1 MKQNQKFSRFLL
13 YSSFSF
19 NIQDI
24 SIHWEVS
31 CRVRPTTGFVFS
43 SLFSLSSALA
53 HLILWHS
60 LMESACNE
68 WLSFTRSP
76 GSFAWLC
83 PWAKQAGTMLGRATR
98 NSARVKRLLK
108 SEVIRAS
115 FTFKS
120 VPIRMALLMLLSV
133 TTYKTQHL
141 QLVSEV
147 PTKHLQTTDQHDL
160 LFCTDP
166 PCRKPEPFISCL
178 LAYPPLSWPYF
189 FFLVVFW
196 NLWLWCAQNTPFNKC
211 QEQIKE
217 N

>member
-1 MKQNQKFSRFLL
+1 MAQLHPQP
-13 YSSFSF
+13 
-19 NIQDI
+19 
-24 SIHWEVS
+24 WELCVAAGAS
-31 CRVRPTTGFVFS
+31 GSASGQSKLGQCRAEPRETLPVWRGY
-43 SLFSLSSALA
+43 
-53 HLILWHS
+53 
-60 LMESACNE
+60 
-68 WLSFTRSP
+68 R
-76 GSFAWLC
+76 
-83 PWAKQAGTMLGRATR
+83 
-98 NSARVKRLLK
+98 RVKLSGHPLLLNLFL
-108 SEVIRAS
+108 V
-115 FTFKS
+115 
-120 VPIRMALLMLLSV
+120 RMALLMLLSV

-147 PTKHLQTTDQHDL
+147 PAKHLQTTDQHDL

-178 LAYPPLSWPYF
+178 LAYPPLSWPYY